1 MLTPEIEGQVAQ
13 GQRVLQEIMHFF
25 YEMQYEAAFHFEL

>member
-1 MLTPEIEGQVAQ
+1 MITPEIEGQVAQ
-13 GQRVLQEIMHFF
+13 GQRVLQEIMHF